1 MKTIGL
7 IGGTSWVSTI
17 EYYKIINELTHER
30 LGGLHSAKIL
40 LYSIDFDEFKIL
52 ADQNEWQEIA
62 SMFIATAKR
71 LETGGADCIILCS
84 NTTHMIA
91 DDVQESIAIP
101 LIHIVDATAAAI
113 DGKNLKKVG
122 LLGTRFTMEQSFFTE
137 RLSAA
142 GISPLVPTKE
152 ERAFIHDSIFNE
164 LTKNIFTT
172 ETKKRYIEIIQRLIR
187 EGAQG
192 IILGC
197 TEIPLL
203 VKPEECPVPI
213 FDTTVIHA
221 RAAVDFALA
230 DL

>member
-221 RAAVDFALA
+221 HAAVDFALA